1 MGSSVQKNVLVVYIT
16 IYTKNKS
23 TMIMLVLK
31 LFSFLAALFL
41 VEGELSDLPE
51 VDRCT
56 TIIVGELAGSEGPMT
71 THTGILYFVFY
82 IFLSGALNKNLF
94 SHHYKYDSNLKSFS
108 RLLGLRL
115 SVK

>member
-1 MGSSVQKNVLVVYIT
+1 
-16 IYTKNKS
+16 
-23 TMIMLVLK
+23 MLVLR

-71 THTGILYFVFY
+71 THTGILYFIYF
-82 IFLSGALNKNLF
+82 
-94 SHHYKYDSNLKSFS
+94 
-108 RLLGLRL
+108 
-115 SVK
+115 

>member
-1 MGSSVQKNVLVVYIT
+1 M
-16 IYTKNKS
+16 
-23 TMIMLVLK
+23 VLK

-71 THTGILYFVFY
+71 THTGILYF

-94 SHHYKYDSNLKSFS
+94 SHHCKYGSNLKIFQPTA
-108 RLLGLRL
+108 RTATFG
-115 SVK
+115 